1 MRPKKI
7 EIMKKSVKI
16 IIATAPSLVFPCL
29 AFSQSGIAGD
39 IKGLQGVLD
48 TIYDQMLP
56 LCGSLIG
63 VGRGLAGFAATW
75 YIAVRVWRHI
85 ANAEPIDF
93 YPLFRPF
100 VIGFAVLIFPSVIA
114 LMNGIL
120 QPTVTATNGMVTD
133 SDKAIA
139 VLLEQ
144 KQLAVQNSDFYKMF
158 VGPDGNGDRDK
169 WYQYTHPDDPTG
181 AGEGIFQSIGNDIKF
196 AMAKMSYNFRNSIK
210 QWMSEVLQILFEAAA
225 LCINTIRTF
234 YLIVLAILG
243 PLVFGISVFDG
254 LHHTL
259 TVWIARYINIFLWLP
274 VANIFGSIIGKIQQN
289 MIQLDINQIQANG
302 DTFFSA
308 TDTGY
313 LIFLIIG
320 IIGYFT
326 IPSIANYIVNAGGG
340 NALLYKTTGIF
351 NSSGRTA
358 VSTVNTG
365 ISMTTDAI
373 TSGASAVTDS
383 MTSQGAKGGTF
394 GRYESSFSDG
404 SGSSSGFLANRL
416 KGNTNDNKNS

>member
-1 MRPKKI
+1 MIQRGKI
-7 EIMKKSVKI
+7 FCLLFF
-16 IIATAPSLVFPCL
+16 SLGMPVFGW
-29 AFSQSGIAGD
+29 AQSGVAAD

-56 LCGSLIG
+56 LCSSLIG
-63 VGRGLAGFAATW
+63 VGQGIAGFAATW

-85 ANAEPIDF
+85 ASAEPINF

-120 QPTVTATNGMVTD
+120 QPTVTATNSMVSD
-133 SDKAIA
+133 SDQAIA
-139 VLLEQ
+139 ILLQQ
-144 KQLAVQNSDFYKMF
+144 KQQAVQNSDFYKMY

-181 AGEGIFQSIGNDIKF
+181 SGEGIFQSIGDDIKF
-196 AMAKMSYNFRNSIK
+196 AMAKMSYNFRNAIK
-210 QWMSEVLQILFEAAA
+210 EWMSEVLQILYEAAA

-243 PLVFGISVFDG
+243 PLVFAISVFDG
-254 LHHTL
+254 LHQTL
-259 TVWIARYINIFLWLP
+259 TVWIARYLNIFLWLP

-302 DTFFSA
+302 DTYFSS

-326 IPSIANYIVNAGGG
+326 IPSVANYIVSAGGG
-340 NALLYKTTGIF
+340 NTLLNKLTSLF
-351 NSSGRTA
+351 HSSAGAIASTA
-358 VSTVNTG
+358 GSG
-365 ISMTTDAI
+365 ISMTSEAIGHGAASLTDGMGG
-373 TSGASAVTDS
+373 SG
-383 MTSQGAKGGTF
+383 SQGGLF
-394 GRYESSFSDG
+394 GRYEGGSRDG
-404 SGSSSGFLANRL
+404 SAHSGGFLASRL
-416 KGNTNDNKNS
+416 RGNPQDHKNS